1 MGGVNDFSLSQL
13 SFNPI
18 RRTQPQ
24 GGVLRI
30 ALQDGPSSLDPN
42 LAPAIQ
48 DAIVHGALY
57 DSLVWN
63 DVALQPQPALAT
75 AWAVAEYKL
84 SWTFTLREGATFHHS
99 TAFTAKEVGTPI
111 SMKISF

>member
-1 MGGVNDFSLSQL
+1 VGGVNDFSLSQL

-57 DSLVWN
+57 DSLVGN

-75 AWAVAEYKL
+75 AWAVAEYQTICL
-84 SWTFTLREGATFHHS
+84 LDCYYHHTS
-99 TAFTAKEVGTPI
+99 CVP
-111 SMKISF
+111 SFIQSPLLANCYR